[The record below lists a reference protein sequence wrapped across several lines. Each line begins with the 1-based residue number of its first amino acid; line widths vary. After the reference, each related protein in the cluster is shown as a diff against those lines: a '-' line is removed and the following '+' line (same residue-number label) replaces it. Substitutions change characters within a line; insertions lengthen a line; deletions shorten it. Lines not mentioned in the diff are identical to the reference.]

1 VAADPVIRPNV
12 ALRDVVEEDLL
23 VFFEQQLDPEA
34 TRMAAFPARERAEFF
49 AHWHR
54 ILKEPRGTEKT
65 ILVDGEVAGN
75 ILSWAHGGVREVGYW
90 LGREFW
96 GRGVATLALTA
107 FVAVIDERPLT
118 AAAFEG
124 NVASMRVLEKCG
136 FVRSGTEDEMVLYR
150 LAAD

>member
-1 VAADPVIRPNV
+1 LAAQPLDPPNV
-12 ALRDVVEEDLL
+12 TLRDVVEEDLP

-34 TRMAAFPARERAEFF
+34 TRMAAFPAREPTEFF

-54 ILKEPRGTEKT
+54 ILKEPTGIMKT
-65 ILVDGEVAGN
+65 ILVDGEVGGN
-75 ILSWAHGGVREVGYW
+75 MLSWAHEGVREVGYW

-96 GRGVATLALTA
+96 GRGVATLALAA
-107 FVAVIDERPLT
+107 FVAGIEERPLT

-136 FVRSGTEDEMVLYR
+136 FVRAGTEDGMVVYELSGE
-150 LAAD
+150 